1 MGCRLG
7 TLKDPDQ
14 QSSGSAQRLQKRNE
28 VGGDMALIIQK
39 RDEVG
44 GDMALITPSLEIL
57 FLKWLP
63 SPQEEKEAHQWRPK
77 LSLSLT
83 GPL

>member
-1 MGCRLG
+1 MGLLEWPEWRQRTGCRLG

-14 QSSGSAQRLQKRNE
+14 QSYGSAQRL
-28 VGGDMALIIQK
+28 QK

-77 LSLSLT
+77 LSLRLT